1 MIAVEHCPN
10 SNGIQFYNPSNGTF
24 VSSIDY
30 CFQNNVTSG
39 THFSLCYQPRVFI
52 YRLDESNS
60 LFAPKYPLDSSV
72 HVHTHSPPT
81 IAKLI
86 GIPTYSKPSVYTVAF
101 RDGSIAEYTDELLS
115 MVSTSQSSV
124 ISLLPNWVKG
134 GCNATLFLSDIPKPR
149 HGTLHFTD
157 DKKWLFPPGKTLEDH
172 HGILSPDL
180 EANFQTLS
188 DTGQLFH
195 GHTKFKNVFDTR
207 NQISLQTSV
216 LHHGSAH
223 GLQLLVAPSSLKNH
237 SKIPSTDKA
246 IWDAAYNEEYN
257 GLTSLPSWEVIS
269 EDEYYKLSKGC
280 K

>member
-1 MIAVEHCPN
+1 MIAVEHCLN

-101 RDGSIAEYTDELLS
+101 RDGSIAEYTDDLLS
-115 MVSTSQSSV
+115 MVPTSQSPV
-124 ISLLPNWVKG
+124 TSLLPNWVKG
-134 GCNATLFLSDIPKPR
+134 GCNATFFLSDMPKPR

-157 DKKWLFPPGKTLEDH
+157 DKK
-172 HGILSPDL
+172 
-180 EANFQTLS
+180 
-188 DTGQLFH
+188 
-195 GHTKFKNVFDTR
+195 
-207 NQISLQTSV
+207 
-216 LHHGSAH
+216 
-223 GLQLLVAPSSLKNH
+223 
-237 SKIPSTDKA
+237 
-246 IWDAAYNEEYN
+246 
-257 GLTSLPSWEVIS
+257 
-269 EDEYYKLSKGC
+269 
-280 K
+280 